1 MPDSWNSCHWSDN
14 SHQVQQL
21 LQYYKFC
28 EYRKYYRSIA
38 LTTLIMFID
47 ESREEWEALQIFS
60 EACESKIEIHISY
73 LTRCSVSYKWTFQIL
88 KRVLDKVRDEYGR
101 DSLLATYISHP
112 LLSKRGAGG
121 IDGLA
126 SWPQLCAPLM
136 VAFGPTDD
144 QQVPLS
150 LAVNGPLL

>member
-1 MPDSWNSCHWSDN
+1 M
-14 SHQVQQL
+14 
-21 LQYYKFC
+21 
-28 EYRKYYRSIA
+28 
-38 LTTLIMFID
+38 TTLIMFID

-60 EACESKIEIHISY
+60 EACEPKIEIHISY

-88 KRVLDKVRDEYGR
+88 KRVLDKARDEYGR

-144 QQVPLS
+144 QQVPPVTCCQWPPALTCHQS
-150 LAVNGPLL
+150 HFMSVWRAQWVHTVNQWLGKEYWLQL

>member
-1 MPDSWNSCHWSDN
+1 M
-14 SHQVQQL
+14 
-21 LQYYKFC
+21 
-28 EYRKYYRSIA
+28 
-38 LTTLIMFID
+38 
-47 ESREEWEALQIFS
+47 
-60 EACESKIEIHISY
+60 
-73 LTRCSVSYKWTFQIL
+73 
-88 KRVLDKVRDEYGR
+88 VRDEYGR

-144 QQVPLS
+144 QQVPPVTCCQWPPALTCHQS
-150 LAVNGPLL
+150 HFMSVWRAQWVHTVNQSTRWLGKEYWLQQL

>member
-1 MPDSWNSCHWSDN
+1 M
-14 SHQVQQL
+14 
-21 LQYYKFC
+21 
-28 EYRKYYRSIA
+28 
-38 LTTLIMFID
+38 
-47 ESREEWEALQIFS
+47 LQIFS
-60 EACESKIEIHISY
+60 EACEPKIEIHISY